1 MRYTYFIFLFLFIL
15 LSLQVEAQI
24 NIKTYTSE
32 TDTFYWKRYT
42 HIPKPLKVNLKRF
55 TVSGSGKIIESFL
68 LKHADQFP
76 QFAND
81 SAPRFSIKDLKK
93 SLYPVRINGDDHTD
107 IIFSGF
113 SGGESDIVRIYI
125 NRNDSFE
132 LVFEDYQYI
141 SKYQTSDGLLTAMET
156 GDPGCSDN
164 YLYFTRDY
172 KIKQESSNPLFIKG
186 KQVVA
191 YKYTEEPVSYFPQV
205 LPFIAK
211 RDTLLLRASAAQ
223 LNEPFNPRLETFGN
237 IIAKYR
243 SRARGLALAYKSN
256 GKGNDWYFV
265 EIFPDV
271 SPAAS
276 ILYDIDKMPTFIR
289 GWVSAMAISL
299 SDE

>member
-1 MRYTYFIFLFLFIL
+1 MRYACFFFLVLFLIP
-15 LSLQVEAQI
+15 SLPAAAQI

-55 TVSGSGKIIESFL
+55 TVSGSGKIIETFL
-68 LKHADQFP
+68 LKHSDQFP

-81 SAPRFSIKDLKK
+81 SAPQFSIKDLKK
-93 SLYPVRINGDDHTD
+93 SLYPVRINGDDFPD

-125 NRNDSFE
+125 NRKDSFE

-141 SKYQTSDGLLTAMET
+141 SKYEAADGLLTTMQT
-156 GDPGCSDN
+156 GDPGYGDN
-164 YLYFTRDY
+164 YLYFTRNY
-172 KIKQESSNPLFIKG
+172 KIKQDGGNPLFIRG

-191 YKYTEEPVSYFPQV
+191 YKYTEEPVSYFPQP

-211 RDTLLLRASAAQ
+211 KDTLLLRASAAQ
-223 LNEPFNPRLETFGN
+223 LNEPFNPRLNTFGN

-243 SRARGLALAYKSN
+243 SKARGLALAYKSN

-271 SPAAS
+271 SPTAS

-299 SDE
+299 SEE